1 MRSWKRIAVIAAIP
15 LFFGALVMASLPFLP
30 SAGWSPDVRVSD
42 GGMTL
47 LIQFKAEPEPTVPG
61 PALLMARV
69 KDEVGYTSRV
79 SGVHFTYSK
88 SSRGIANSREGRPV
102 GEFGTRGEGFYVAEV
117 ELPYS
122 GNWQVDIRVEH
133 GPAILDASFPLEVLP
148 EG

>member
-30 SAGWSPDVRVSD
+30 SGGWSPDVRSSD
-42 GGMTL
+42 GGMTM

-61 PALLMARV
+61 PARLMARV

-88 SSRGIANSREGRPV
+88 PSRGIANTQEGMPV

-133 GPAILDASFPLEVLP
+133 GPAVLDASFPLEVLP